1 MLSYIFSEAVVLFFL
16 CYISIGSV
24 IWVAIK
30 ILDDDAKPLFESY
43 EGYLLFKKRN
53 NKKIK
58 TKPGELELKQK
69 VGTGHFGETYFGFW
83 MPAKYPVAV
92 KVMNLDVFNEEKVIN
107 DDLIKVLKHKH
118 VLQPLAIHQFDK
130 QLKLISPLM
139 PLGNLLWYMK
149 IHKENINSKL
159 LLIWCLQIA
168 KGMADLEV
176 KGIIHRNLKA
186 KSILVQNPH
195 CVKIS
200 GFGLA
205 KMLESGQTQFQD
217 TNDYQMPVEW
227 LALESIETR
236 TFSHKSDVWSYA
248 VTVWELLNFGEKKP
262 FDGLCYSEIKA
273 LLEVEEKLDQPRIC
287 SFELYFAIAMCWNIE
302 PEERPPFKELVKDL
316 SMMSKNPSKYLIIPN
331 DKQRKIPEHSNES
344 ELLSFTANSLWEN
357 LPKISIDKM
366 FFWRKRPGYN
376 KLD

>member
-1 MLSYIFSEAVVLFFL
+1 MLKFRKSNSINFNIFSELVICFFL
-16 CYISIGSV
+16 YCIAFGAIFWTIKQISDSV
-24 IWVAIK
+24 TQ
-30 ILDDDAKPLFESY
+30 PLFTNYDE
-43 EGYLLFKKRN
+43 YLLSMKRN
-53 NKKIK
+53 NKKINF
-58 TKPGELELKQK
+58 KPGQLELKQK

-92 KVMNLDVFNEEKVIN
+92 KVFNLHIFNEEKVIN

-118 VLQPLAIHQFDK
+118 VLQPLLAIRRFDQK
-130 QLKLISPLM
+130 LKLISPLM

-248 VTVWELLNFGEKKP
+248 VTVWELLNFGT
-262 FDGLCYSEIKA
+262 
-273 LLEVEEKLDQPRIC
+273 
-287 SFELYFAIAMCWNIE
+287 
-302 PEERPPFKELVKDL
+302 
-316 SMMSKNPSKYLIIPN
+316 
-331 DKQRKIPEHSNES
+331 S
-344 ELLSFTANSLWEN
+344 ELWNF
-357 LPKISIDKM
+357 
-366 FFWRKRPGYN
+366 
-376 KLD
+376 

>member
-1 MLSYIFSEAVVLFFL
+1 MVLCSFL
-16 CYISIGSV
+16 YFIATWSV
-24 IWVAIK
+24 SWITK
-30 ILDDDAKPLFESY
+30 K
-43 EGYLLFKKRN
+43 LLANTEPITFTNYDEFKKRN
-53 NKKIK
+53 NKKTETK
-58 TKPGELELKQK
+58 TGELEIKQK

-92 KVMNLDVFNEEKVIN
+92 KVYNFNGEKFIN
-107 DDLIKVLKHKH
+107 EDLIKVLKHKH
-118 VLQPLAIHQFDK
+118 VLQPLAVRQFDK

-159 LLIWCLQIA
+159 LLTWCLQIA

-217 TNDYQMPVEW
+217 SNAYQMPVEW
-227 LALESIETR
+227 LALESLQNK
-236 TFSHKSDVWSYA
+236 TFSHKSDVWAYG
-248 VTVWELLNFGEKKP
+248 VTVWELLTFAEKQP
-262 FDGLCYSEIKA
+262 YEGLCFSEIKA
-273 LLEVEEKLDQPRIC
+273 FLEDEEKLDQPKIC
-287 SFELYFAIAMCWNIE
+287 SFELYFAMVMCWNIH
-302 PEERPPFKELVKDL
+302 PEDRPSFKDLVKDL
-316 SMMSKNPSKYLIIPN
+316 SLMTKNPGKYLIIPN
-331 DKQRKIPEHSNES
+331 DKQRKIPDHSNES
-344 ELLSFTANSLWEN
+344 ELLSFTTNSLWEN
-357 LPKISIDKM
+357 LPKISIDNM
-366 FFWRKRPGYN
+366 FFWRKRVGYK
-376 KLD
+376 KLA

>member
-1 MLSYIFSEAVVLFFL
+1 MFSNYDE
-16 CYISIGSV
+16 
-24 IWVAIK
+24 
-30 ILDDDAKPLFESY
+30 
-43 EGYLLFKKRN
+43 YLLFKTTN

-58 TKPGELELKQK
+58 TKPGQLELKQK

-92 KVMNLDVFNEEKVIN
+92 KVFNLHIFNGEKVFN

-118 VLQPLAIHQFDK
+118 VLQPLLVIRRFDQK
-130 QLKLISPLM
+130 LKLISPLM

-217 TNDYQMPVEW
+217 NNDYQMPVEW

-331 DKQRKIPEHSNES
+331 DKQRKIPDHPNES
-344 ELLSFTANSLWEN
+344 ELLSFTTNSLWEN
-357 LPKISIDKM
+357 IPKISIDKM
-366 FFWRKRPGYN
+366 FFWRKRPGYK